1 MVHSVAQYNRFL
13 CVAVDRG
20 LLSTERGH
28 YRGQVKGIIG
38 GSTEL
43 SDLFLSGELKN
54 TIATNNIKSV
64 AVLVY
69 VLFFLGYVAH
79 FIRHLIVI

>member
-1 MVHSVAQYNRFL
+1 MVHSVAQYNRIL
-13 CVAVDRG
+13 CVAVDWG
-20 LLSTERGH
+20 LIRTE
-28 YRGQVKGIIG
+28 RGQVKGIIIG

-54 TIATNNIKSV
+54 RIAINNIESV
-64 AVLVY
+64 AELVN
-69 VLFFLGYVAH
+69 VLFVLGYVAH

>member
-20 LLSTERGH
+20 LRSTERGH
-28 YRGQVKGIIG
+28 YRGQVKGIIIG

-54 TIATNNIKSV
+54 TIATNNIESV
-64 AVLVY
+64 AELVY
-69 VLFFLGYVAH
+69 VLFF
-79 FIRHLIVI
+79 